1 MITGLP
7 VRWTHTRSRECL
19 YSGRNPLEEI
29 LHAIF
34 PEELLEGSP
43 TGFSTM
49 GHLGRPYSHLV
60 DLCLLGLTV
69 MPFSSFEPQRRI
81 SAIQVHHRAGYS

>member
-1 MITGLP
+1 MTTGLL
-7 VRWTHTRSRECL
+7 VRWIYKRPRECVN
-19 YSGRNPLEEI
+19 SGRDPLEEI

-49 GHLGRPYSHLV
+49 GHLGRPYSHLI
-60 DLCLLGLTV
+60 DLCRG
-69 MPFSSFEPQRRI
+69 
-81 SAIQVHHRAGYS
+81 A

>member
-1 MITGLP
+1 MSFAQ
-7 VRWTHTRSRECL
+7 VVK
-19 YSGRNPLEEI
+19 PLEEI

-34 PEELLEGSP
+34 PEDILEGSP

-60 DLCLLGLTV
+60 DLC
-69 MPFSSFEPQRRI
+69 R
-81 SAIQVHHRAGYS
+81 